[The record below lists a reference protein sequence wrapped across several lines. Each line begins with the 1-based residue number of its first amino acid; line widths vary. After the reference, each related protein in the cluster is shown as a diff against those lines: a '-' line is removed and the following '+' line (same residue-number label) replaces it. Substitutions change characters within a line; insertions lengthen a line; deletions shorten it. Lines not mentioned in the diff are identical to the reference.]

1 MDDDIFVYLENLP
14 DGINEMIT
22 PCFGGYT
29 VYINQKQTFEGM
41 RASYMHALSHIEHN
55 DFEKEDVQ
63 EIETKAHMRRE
74 LK

>member
-1 MDDDIFVYLENLP
+1 MDDVYVYFEHLP

-22 PCFGGYT
+22 PCRVGYT
-29 VYINQKQTFEGM
+29 IYLDPRQSFESM
-41 RASYMHALSHIEHN
+41 RDSYKHALSHIEHN